1 MKYIDSIENKH
12 RVVRVDRTPEFDS
25 EEMSIANYLS
35 LYPHG
40 KYSQQI
46 RGIVGDGGQKDYKE
60 RVDDRIETLKTL
72 LFSAWK
78 MCSVGSDGKEI
89 LVKYVFPYY
98 YNDTNNYMFFLE
110 SIAYNN
116 FYYLNGLTESTADIN
131 SDQFW
136 AKTNLVFREVDFSEM
151 LEHSKR
157 RCDEAAEQRLIKL
170 IEREGVIKVKDEE
183 NG

>member
-1 MKYIDSIENKH
+1 MKYVDSIENKH
-12 RVVRVDRTPEFDS
+12 RVVRVDRMPEFDN

-35 LYPHG
+35 KYPNG

-46 RGIVGDGGQKDYKE
+46 RGIVGDGGQKDYKD

-72 LFSAWK
+72 LFSTWK
-78 MCSVGSDGKEI
+78 MCSVGADGREI

-98 YNDTNNYMFFLE
+98 YNDMNDYIFFLE

-116 FYYLNGLTESTADIN
+116 FYYINGLTESTADIN
-131 SDQFW
+131 NDQFW
-136 AKTNLVFREVDFSEM
+136 AKTNLVFRETDFSEM

-157 RCDEAAEQRLIKL
+157 RCEEAAEQRLTKL
-170 IEREGVIKVKDEE
+170 IERDRLITVKDKE